1 MTPKELE
8 KELYPN
14 VDGLVDLIKD
24 STEETNA
31 FVRETRKDWELWAKS
46 LKKLMKK
53 SRKRSHK
60 EADVFDPKKLHVTL
74 KEADYYP
81 AKFRIPLN
89 GVEFLFS
96 TLF

>member
-14 VDGLVDLIKD
+14 VAGLVDRIKE

-31 FVRETRKDWELWAKS
+31 FIRETRKDWEHWAKS

-53 SRKRSHK
+53 SRKRSHTED
-60 EADVFDPKKLHVTL
+60 EAIDPKKLHSTL

-89 GVEFLFS
+89 DVGFSLSILF
-96 TLF
+96 